1 MVMKIPKNFVQGD
14 IISYDTICKEE
25 RNVRLQRGM
34 HFRFDEKYSILLA
47 STREGS
53 PYDDEIINDGKTLL
67 YEGHDV
73 HKTKKVPN
81 PKIIDQPMYLKNGE
95 FTQNGL
101 FFDAAQ
107 KYKAGVG
114 PAEIVRIY
122 QKIKGGIW
130 TFAGNFYLNDSSYE
144 TINSRK
150 VFKFMLDLIED
161 KTSSKSQT
169 NKKSPGRLI
178 PASVKFEVYQRDKG
192 RCVECGETSD
202 LHYDHILP
210 YSKGGSST
218 TSENIQLLCARHNLS
233 KSNKII

>member
-1 MVMKIPKNFVQGD
+1 MKEPKNFVQGE
-14 IISYDTICKEE
+14 IISYDTMCKEE
-25 RNVRLQRGM
+25 NNVRLERGM
-34 HFRFDEKYSILLA
+34 HFQFTKSYSVLLA
-47 STREGS
+47 STMENS
-53 PYDDEIINDGKTLL
+53 PYEDEIINNGKTFL

-81 PKIIDQPMYLKNGE
+81 PKNIDQPMYLKSGE

-101 FFDAAQ
+101 FFISAQ
-107 KYKAGVG
+107 QFKAGIG

-122 QKIKGGIW
+122 QKIKKGIW
-130 TFAGNFYLNDSSYE
+130 SFAGNFYLNDSSYE
-144 TINSRK
+144 TINDRK

-161 KTSSKSQT
+161 TKNTKSSSI
-169 NKKSPGRLI
+169 NKSPGRLI
-178 PASVKFEVYQRDKG
+178 PSEIKVEVYKRDKG
-192 RCVECGETSD
+192 RCVECGESSD

>member
-1 MVMKIPKNFVQGD
+1 
-14 IISYDTICKEE
+14 
-25 RNVRLQRGM
+25 
-34 HFRFDEKYSILLA
+34 
-47 STREGS
+47 
-53 PYDDEIINDGKTLL
+53 
-67 YEGHDV
+67 
-73 HKTKKVPN
+73 
-81 PKIIDQPMYLKNGE
+81 MYLKSGE

-144 TINSRK
+144 TINNRK

-192 RCVECGETSD
+192 RCVECGETTD

-218 TSENIQLLCARHNLS
+218 TSENIQLLCARHNLT

>member
-1 MVMKIPKNFVQGD
+1 MRKPKKFTQGD
-14 IISYDTICKEE
+14 IISYDTIVDEE
-25 RNVRLQRGM
+25 RGVRLQRGM
-34 HFRFDEKYSILLA
+34 HFQFDNHYSILLA

-73 HKTKKVPN
+73 HKSKKIPN
-81 PKIIDQPMYLKNGE
+81 PKIIDQPMYHKNGE
-95 FTQNGL
+95 FTQNGH
-101 FFDAAQ
+101 FFNAAQ
-107 KYKAGVG
+107 RYKAGIG

-144 TINSRK
+144 TINNRK
-150 VFKFMLDLIED
+150 VVKFMLDLIDE
-161 KTSSKSQT
+161 KTSTESKA

-178 PASVKFEVYQRDKG
+178 PASIKGEVYQRDKG

-218 TSENIQLLCARHNLS
+218 TSENIQLLCARHNLT

>member
-1 MVMKIPKNFVQGD
+1 MKIPKNFVQGD

-34 HFRFDEKYSILLA
+34 HFQFDEKYSILLA

-101 FFDAAQ
+101 FFICL
-107 KYKAGVG
+107 YK
-114 PAEIVRIY
+114 R
-122 QKIKGGIW
+122 
-130 TFAGNFYLNDSSYE
+130 GN
-144 TINSRK
+144 
-150 VFKFMLDLIED
+150 
-161 KTSSKSQT
+161 
-169 NKKSPGRLI
+169 
-178 PASVKFEVYQRDKG
+178 
-192 RCVECGETSD
+192 
-202 LHYDHILP
+202 
-210 YSKGGSST
+210 
-218 TSENIQLLCARHNLS
+218 RHPKN
-233 KSNKII
+233 